1 MIDWLLYAPAY
12 LKVGISFFGILMLNR
27 VGYSLGIAIL
37 LFSLFLSLWSGA
49 GTQGLYFQAVTFAQ
63 AENYLLPIVITLLLF
78 FSEALTATGR
88 IERTMRA
95 LQNVLKSN
103 KTLFIG
109 LPALIG
115 MLPMPGGAIFSA
127 PLVAAA
133 DAGNEC
139 SPMEKVVINYWF
151 RHIWEYWWPMYP
163 GVILA
168 IRYSGL
174 PFTTFLLIQ
183 IPLTFAALMGG
194 YFFILRKIKLPPRVN
209 SVTAGF
215 DVGNIFAALGP
226 IILLVATAIIG
237 SAILP
242 ATGISK
248 TAASL
253 LSMLI
258 GLLLAVTFT
267 FIGHREALSTSFQI
281 FRRRNTWLM
290 ILLVIS
296 LQVFSAVLSCPIDHA
311 GATIVSTMRNEF
323 INAGIPLLV
332 VIMMIPFV
340 SGIITGVAF
349 GFVGAS
355 FPIVFALIGQHPT
368 LGVTAATT
376 TFAYAFGYIGMML
389 SPMHVCFVVSCEYF
403 NTSLA
408 GAYRYIAGPSFM
420 VLLSALILSGMYYWL
435 L

>member
-1 MIDWLLYAPAY
+1 MIEWLLNAPAY
-12 LKVGISFFGILMLNR
+12 LKVGISFVGILTLNR
-27 VGYSLGIAIL
+27 FGYSLGIAIL
-37 LFSLFLSLWSGA
+37 LFSLVLSAWSGA
-49 GTQGLYFQAVTFAQ
+49 GMQGLSFQATIFALP
-63 AENYLLPIVITLLLF
+63 ENYLLPIVIALLLF
-78 FSEALTATGR
+78 FSEALAATGR
-88 IERTMRA
+88 IERTMLA
-95 LQNVLKSN
+95 LQNVIKSN

-109 LPALIG
+109 MPALIG

-139 SPMEKVVINYWF
+139 SPVEKVAINYWF

-183 IPLTFAALMGG
+183 LPLTFVALLGG
-194 YFFILRKIKLPPRVN
+194 YFYILRKIKLPPRVHRA
-209 SVTAGF
+209 TAGF
-215 DVGNIFAALGP
+215 DVCNILAALGP
-226 IILLVATAIIG
+226 IMLLVATAIIG
-237 SAILP
+237 STILP

-267 FIGHREALSTSFQI
+267 FIDHGGALSTSLNI

-296 LQVFSAVLSCPIDHA
+296 LQVFSAVLACPLDQA
-311 GATIVSTMRNEF
+311 GTTIVSTMRNEF

-332 VIMMIPFV
+332 IIILIPFV
-340 SGIITGVAF
+340 SGMITGVAF

-368 LGVTAATT
+368 LGVIAATT
-376 TFAYAFGYIGMML
+376 TVAYAFGYIGMMF

-403 NTSLA
+403 HTSLA
-408 GAYRYIAGPSFM
+408 GAYRYIVGPALTILF
-420 VLLSALILSGMYYWL
+420 SALILSGLYYWL